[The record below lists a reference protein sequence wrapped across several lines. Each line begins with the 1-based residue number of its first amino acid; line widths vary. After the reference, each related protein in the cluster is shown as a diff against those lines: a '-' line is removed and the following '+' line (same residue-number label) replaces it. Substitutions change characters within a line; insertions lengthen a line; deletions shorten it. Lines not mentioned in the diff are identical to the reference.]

1 MDFLALPV
9 WINASLFVAVAAV
22 VWIAGARLASYADEF
37 SEITGY
43 GHALIGMLLLGGITS
58 LPEIAVALSAG
69 YIGNAPLAVNNLLGG
84 VALQVVILAIGDAVL
99 RQRALT
105 FVTASSAILLQ
116 GVFCCVLLCMVI
128 FAIVMDDVLLSFA
141 GAWSITI
148 FAAAIV
154 MLWIVSQHRE
164 TWPSETGEAGEFED
178 RTEAEAARSAL
189 NPLIVR
195 IIVVALVILAAG
207 YLLTRTGEALAE
219 QTGLGSSFVGAI
231 FVALATS
238 LPEISTIYAI
248 VRLKRYVMAFS
259 DIFGTNIIDIALI
272 LLIDLTY
279 GGPPVLN
286 EMGDFSIFAAAL
298 GVVVTLIYLA
308 GLIER
313 KDRKIG
319 RLGVDSWI
327 VVLAY
332 LGGVMVLYTLRG

>member
-1 MDFLALPV
+1 
-9 WINASLFVAVAAV
+9 
-22 VWIAGARLASYADEF
+22 
-37 SEITGY
+37 
-43 GHALIGMLLLGGITS
+43 
-58 LPEIAVALSAG
+58 
-69 YIGNAPLAVNNLLGG
+69 
-84 VALQVVILAIGDAVL
+84 
-99 RQRALT
+99 
-105 FVTASSAILLQ
+105 
-116 GVFCCVLLCMVI
+116 
-128 FAIVMDDVLLSFA
+128 
-141 GAWSITI
+141 
-148 FAAAIV
+148 

-164 TWPSETGEAGEFED
+164 AWPSETGEAGEFED

>member
-1 MDFLALPV
+1 
-9 WINASLFVAVAAV
+9 
-22 VWIAGARLASYADEF
+22 
-37 SEITGY
+37 
-43 GHALIGMLLLGGITS
+43 
-58 LPEIAVALSAG
+58 
-69 YIGNAPLAVNNLLGG
+69 LGG